1 MNRAARRR
9 KQKELEKV
17 KKPPTYNLSQAQLK
31 AIVDKEVQERLEEV
45 KHLAINETIKGLTAA
60 FIISLSDEFGFG
72 IKRMSRLLDKVQNQ
86 FECIEA
92 GTVELE
98 DLIEWV
104 LEFGIDIKA

>member
-9 KQKELEKV
+9 KEGESTKA
-17 KKPPTYNLSQAQLK
+17 PTYNINQAQLK
-31 AIVDKEVQERLEEV
+31 ATVDREIQERLEEV
-45 KHLAINETIKGLTAA
+45 KHLAINETIKSLTAA

-98 DLIEWV
+98 DLVEWV